1 MSRGMLIVGVLAS
14 LATSV
19 TGFGCPA
26 GVKVLDTLDL
36 EKYAGTWYEVAS
48 QNLGLLSSC
57 SCSRYEYKMTSD
69 HTFDDRFTCTKGG
82 KADGLDL
89 VLKGN
94 IPDLK
99 VPAKQEESPLYSWLP
114 TAPYWVLEVG
124 KDYEYAVVYACVAI
138 AGQYIYV
145 FHRDPAALTKNLL
158 DLNAIKSRLTS
169 QGIDA
174 SQIKVV
180 PQPATCSYPSS
191 IDMAVASDVIP
202 LATFDGVKATEHN
215 WKENNDPVMG
225 GKSTGTTTVANG
237 VLVFD
242 GEVAIVPSLKAP
254 GFITTQVSDGMFFPK
269 GFPDVSKCKG
279 ISLNVM
285 SSTSYKG
292 YRFCFGNAHAKGG
305 KFFAYGY
312 KSLFDAPVGEFG
324 TVNIPFTEFTDFW
337 DDGTGNPIKTCQ
349 ESPSNCP
356 DMSTLKNMKTMAIWG
371 EGVEGKVHMVVKS
384 ISAYGCTGA
393 EPAEIV

>member
-1 MSRGMLIVGVLAS
+1 MMLRVALVVVTFSVLGSPVA
-14 LATSV
+14 
-19 TGFGCPA
+19 GWGCPA
-26 GVKVLDTLDL
+26 GVKVLESLDF

-48 QNLGLLSSC
+48 QNLGFLSSC
-57 SCSRYEYKMTSD
+57 SCSRYEYKMTGEQ
-69 HTFDDRFTCTKGG
+69 TFDDRFTCTKDG

-89 VLKGN
+89 VLKGK

-99 VPAKQEESPLYSWLP
+99 FPAKQEESPMYSWLP

-145 FHRDPAALTKNLL
+145 FHRDPAALTKGLI
-158 DLNAIKSRLTS
+158 DLTGIKARLTA

-174 SQIKVV
+174 SQVTVV

-191 IDMAVASDVIP
+191 IRLAEAGDVIP
-202 LATFDGVKATEHN
+202 LATFDGAKATTHT

-242 GEVAIVPSLKAP
+242 GTVAIVPALKAP
-254 GFITTQVSDGMFFPK
+254 GFITTQVSDGIFFPK
-269 GFPDVSKCKG
+269 GFPDVSTCKG
-279 ISLNVM
+279 ISVNLK

-305 KFFAYGY
+305 KFFANGY
-312 KSLFDAPVGEFG
+312 KSRFDAPVGDFG
-324 TVNIPFTEFTDFW
+324 TVMIPFTEFTDFW
-337 DDGTGNPIKTCQ
+337 DDATGNPIKTCQ

-356 DMSTLKNMKTMAIWG
+356 DTTTLKNMKTMAIWG
-371 EGVEGKVHMVVKS
+371 EGVEGQVHLEVKS
-384 ISAYGCTGA
+384 ISAYGCEGA
-393 EPAEIV
+393 DRLIV